1 VPDAGAQLAEWHSK
15 AVNLRHSALAL
26 LVAVLWG
33 VNFVAIDFGL
43 HANGTE
49 VPPLLFVAMRF
60 VLVVFPWIF
69 FIRKPHVSWKAIL
82 GVGLFMSAGQF
93 GLLYLAM
100 ALGMPAGLASLV
112 LQAQVLLT
120 VLMAAGLLGERP
132 SSRQLAGVVLGVAGL
147 AVVAV
152 GRSMVAPVL
161 PLIIVLAAALS
172 WAAGNIV
179 ARQAKATSGL
189 GLVVWSGAV
198 VPLPLAGLSLVID
211 GPAAVGGTF
220 ADLQLVTVLSAI
232 YTAVFGS
239 LVGYGIWNRLLGLY
253 PSSAVVPFTLL
264 VPVVGMTTAWLALS
278 EVPSPAELAGGL
290 LLLGGVAIAVLRP
303 GGQMTRASQRRWHA
317 RRRWHAQRRD
327 AAFAGGLGR
336 GVTACLAA
344 GLGADMGTRVTGAL
358 EEGLPAGLPAEDEAG
373 RLAAGE
379 RLAPARDAAT
389 GPDAARAGLEEEGLA
404 AGRLPGSDRFR
415 RDAGFRDEERNP
427 FPDGQTAPANSTSNV
442 AEPDAAAK

>member
-1 VPDAGAQLAEWHSK
+1 
-15 AVNLRHSALAL
+15 VNLRHSALAV

-33 VNFVAIDFGL
+33 VNFVAIDLGL

-69 FIRKPHVSWKAIL
+69 FIRRPDVSWRAIL

-120 VLMAAGLLGERP
+120 VLLAAGILGERP
-132 SSRQLAGVVLGVAGL
+132 SGRQFAGVVLGVAGL

-179 ARQAKATSGL
+179 ARQAKASSGL

-198 VPLPLAGLSLVID
+198 VPLPLIGLSLLID
-211 GPAAVGGTF
+211 GPAAVGGTLTG
-220 ADLQLVTVLSAI
+220 LQLVTILSAI
-232 YTAVFGS
+232 YTAVLGS
-239 LVGYGIWNRLLGLY
+239 LVGYGIWNWLLGLY

-264 VPVVGMTTAWLALS
+264 VPVVGMTTAWLVLG
-278 EVPSPAELAGGL
+278 EVPSLAEMAGGL

-303 GGQMTRASQRRWHA
+303 GRQGATPGQ
-317 RRRWHAQRRD
+317 RRWHAQRRD
-327 AAFAGGLGR
+327 VAFAGDLDDGLG
-336 GVTACLAA
+336 A
-344 GLGADMGTRVTGAL
+344 GLGTAGLGTADFGAGRDTRDTGAL
-358 EEGLPAGLPAEDEAG
+358 ADDDADAG
-373 RLAAGE
+373 RLAAG
-379 RLAPARDAAT
+379 
-389 GPDAARAGLEEEGLA
+389 ARAAPDL
-404 AGRLPGSDRFR
+404 
-415 RDAGFRDEERNP
+415 DAGTRP
-427 FPDGQTAPANSTSNV
+427 
-442 AEPDAAAK
+442 